1 MRRTVEV
8 GFLFSTDGTYKRM
21 GQHGLAGAR
30 HALAEINR
38 HRDYDF
44 ELKATHINPQGYLHR
59 YNEGAV
65 ALMESGVRHLFGT
78 TTSASRK
85 EIIPDL
91 EQNASLLWYACPYEG
106 FESSENVLY
115 LGGCP
120 NQTLIP
126 LLRYALSTF
135 GKRAMLVGS
144 NYIWG
149 WESNRIAREVLQ
161 AAHGDVIGEKYVHL
175 GSTNFSDLI
184 HFLLTEQPSFILNN
198 LVGESTYAFLHQL
211 DAACVEYGMTLP
223 VLSCNLTEA
232 ELIEVGEM
240 QNLRL
245 LSCGP
250 FFESVD
256 STFSERQFYEHGQRP
271 CSHYYTG
278 TYVALHLFA
287 QALHHVGNDEPEQ
300 ICNYLYAHSQDSVL
314 GRLKISGRNNHS
326 SLPCHIA
333 ELSEGRFVVL
343 HSETHALPADPYLT
357 STDLREFHRLRALA
371 PVPHLRIVKK

>member
-1 MRRTVEV
+1 MRRTIEV

-21 GQHGLAGAR
+21 GQHGLAGAT
-30 HALAEINR
+30 HALDEINR
-38 HRDYDF
+38 HRNYDF
-44 ELKATHINPQGYLHR
+44 QLKATHFNPQGFLPR

-65 ALMESGVRHLFGT
+65 AMMGNGIRHMFGT

-85 EIIPDL
+85 EIVPDL
-91 EQNASLLWYACPYEG
+91 EQNAGLLWYACPYEG

-126 LLRYALSTF
+126 LLRYALSAF

-144 NYIWG
+144 NYVWG
-149 WESNRIAREVLQ
+149 WESNRIAREVLETAQ
-161 AAHGDVIGEKYVHL
+161 GDVIGEKYVHL
-175 GSTNFSDLI
+175 GTTNFIELI
-184 HFLLTEQPSFILNN
+184 QFLLKEKPAFILNN
-198 LVGESTYAFLHQL
+198 LVGESSYEFLHQL
-211 DAACVEYGMTLP
+211 DAACLEHNLSLP

-232 ELIEVGEM
+232 DLVEIGEI
-240 QNLRL
+240 QSLRL

-256 STFSERQFYEHGQRP
+256 RSFTQHQLNEHGQQP

-278 TYVALHLFA
+278 TYVAMQLFA
-287 QALHHVGNDEPEQ
+287 EALNQVGSDEPKA
-300 ICNYLYAHSQDSVL
+300 ICNYLYAHAQDSVL
-314 GRLKISGRNNHS
+314 GSLKISSRNNHS

-333 ELSEGRFVVL
+333 ELNGGRFVVV
-343 HSETHALPADPYLT
+343 HSEPEALPADPYLT
-357 STDLREFHRLRALA
+357 STDLREFQRLHVLE
-371 PVPHLRIVKK
+371 PVAHLRIVK

>member
-1 MRRTVEV
+1 MRRTIEV

-21 GQHGLAGAR
+21 GQHGLAGAT

-38 HRDYDF
+38 NHRYDF
-44 ELKATHINPQGYLHR
+44 QLKATHFNPQGYLQR

-65 ALMESGVRHLFGT
+65 AMMESGIRHLFGT

-126 LLRYALSTF
+126 LLRYALGTF

-161 AAHGDVIGEKYVHL
+161 AAHGDVIGEKYIHL
-175 GSTNFSDLI
+175 GSTNFTDLI
-184 HFLLTEQPSFILNN
+184 QFLLTEQPAFILNN
-198 LVGESTYAFLHQL
+198 LVGESSYAFLQQL
-211 DAACVEYGMTLP
+211 DAACVKEELTLP

-232 ELIEVGEM
+232 ELAEVGEM

-256 STFSERQFYEHGQRP
+256 SAFTQRQLREHGQQP

-278 TYVALHLFA
+278 TYVAIHLFA
-287 QALHHVGNDEPEQ
+287 EALHHVGSAAPAD
-300 ICNYLYAHSQDSVL
+300 ICQYLYAHAQDSVL

-333 ELSEGRFVVL
+333 EYREGRFVVL
-343 HSETHALPADPYLT
+343 HSEPHALSADPYLT

-371 PVPHLRIVKK
+371 ALPHLRIVK